1 MLSTPSLRDSS
12 KTAFETVP
20 IFVCLAHPAK
30 YSKTHESLRK
40 KRRRR
45 RKKKKKKKKI
55 RNNLITTKQFGQ
67 TVPLGSQNQAR
78 LSAMKSTHKSQTHYS
93 KQSKRTRPHYKCIAD
108 ILDEQLKQITTPL
121 DTHRQMHINMNW
133 QKTKAHKRFK
143 RTPRTYPALSRQP
156 TAASFRSKQSVSVF
170 AISSTVRFL
179 PSKGNTYRSLYRFVL
194 CCFKRA
200 FWLAFSV

>member
-20 IFVCLAHPAK
+20 IFVCLAHTAK

-40 KRRRR
+40 K
-45 RKKKKKKKKI
+45 KKKRKEKIPKEI
-55 RNNLITTKQFGQ
+55 RNNVIATKQFAP

-108 ILDEQLKQITTPL
+108 ILDEQLKQITTPQ
-121 DTHRQMHINMNW
+121 DTRRQMHINMNW

-170 AISSTVRFL
+170 VISSTVRLL
-179 PSKGNTYRSLYRFVL
+179 PSKGNTYRNLYRFVL

>member
-40 KRRRR
+40 K
-45 RKKKKKKKKI
+45 KKKRKEKIPKEI
-55 RNNLITTKQFGQ
+55 RNNVIATKQFAP

-93 KQSKRTRPHYKCIAD
+93 KQSKCTRPHHKCIAD
-108 ILDEQLKQITTPL
+108 ILGEQLKQITIPQ
-121 DTHRQMHINMNW
+121 DTRRQMRINTNW
-133 QKTKAHKRFK
+133 QKAKAHKRFK

-170 AISSTVRFL
+170 VISSTVRLL
-179 PSKGNTYRSLYRFVL
+179 PSKVNKYRNLNRSVL

-200 FWLAFSV
+200 FWLAFGV